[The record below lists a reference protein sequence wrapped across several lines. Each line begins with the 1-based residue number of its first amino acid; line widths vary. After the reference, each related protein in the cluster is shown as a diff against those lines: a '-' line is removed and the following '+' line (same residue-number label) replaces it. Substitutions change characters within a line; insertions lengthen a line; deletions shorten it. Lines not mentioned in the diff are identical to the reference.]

1 MMPKIVRKT
10 LGLADGSFST
20 IGIENHGLVF
30 RGAGMTRPVALP
42 VSMIGTFH
50 SDILNNLFLYL
61 SNNRHNGV
69 LAVTT
74 GPLTKAIFFKQGH
87 IVFSGSTDARER
99 IGKVMIDLG
108 YVTEEDVRSVE
119 ENPDPRRF
127 GVRMKDAGLIT
138 YEQLWEG
145 LRVQMMKICHS
156 LVDFPVGSYFFLPNC
171 VPHDSFNHFFIEPT
185 EVLFQSMIEMDERLR
200 RLGIEALRMEERSPL
215 DVLAEM
221 ERG

>member
-20 IGIENHGLVF
+20 IGIENHGLLF
-30 RGAGMTRPVALP
+30 RGDGVTRPVALP
-42 VSMIGTFH
+42 VSMVGTYH
-50 SDILNNLFLYL
+50 GDILNNLFLYL
-61 SNNRHNGV
+61 ANNQQNGI

-74 GPLTKAIFFKQGH
+74 GPLTKAILFKQGH

-99 IGKVMIDLG
+99 IGTIMLDLG
-108 YVTEEDVRSVE
+108 YVTEEQIRSVE

-127 GVRMKDAGLIT
+127 GVRLKDAGFID

-156 LVDFPVGSYFFLPNC
+156 LVDFPVGTYFFLPNC
-171 VPHDSFNHFFIEPT
+171 VPADAFNHFFIEPT
-185 EVLFQSMIEMDERLR
+185 EVLFQSMIEMDEKLR

-221 ERG
+221 EKS